1 MPRRV
6 KRRLA
11 GEKELQV
18 ARDLAVA
25 IREDKQLKKTRL
37 NEVAIHLEDNY
48 SMEIAKYKMD
58 ALDIK
63 DVEVQGTLS
72 VRPYNVRQRVP
83 KLTGLIQLDKIKEA
97 INAIKARDNFKLLA
111 NWPDYGCATYV
122 HGKCAGSSQPPSAR
136 AVHVRLD

>member
-1 MPRRV
+1 
-6 KRRLA
+6 
-11 GEKELQV
+11 
-18 ARDLAVA
+18 
-25 IREDKQLKKTRL
+25 
-37 NEVAIHLEDNY
+37 
-48 SMEIAKYKMD
+48 MD

-97 INAIKARDNFKLLA
+97 INAIKARDNLKLLA

-122 HGKCAGSSQPPSAR
+122 HASVLASVLEARNRLQLVQFPLDWIERVERHINDVSPPFTDIMDKTKVS
-136 AVHVRLD
+136 